1 MIKTFLELVTIHC
14 VYVFKLVFIYC
25 VYLFKLVF
33 YNDVIV
39 VLSLQENIMLM
50 FIHVEIP

>member
-14 VYVFKLVFIYC
+14 VYVF
-25 VYLFKLVF
+25 

-39 VLSLQENIMLM
+39 VLSLQGTIMLM
-50 FIHVEIP
+50 FIHVEIS

>member
-14 VYVFKLVFIYC
+14 VYVFKLVF
-25 VYLFKLVF
+25 

-39 VLSLQENIMLM
+39 VLSLQGTIMLM
-50 FIHVEIP
+50 FIHVEILS